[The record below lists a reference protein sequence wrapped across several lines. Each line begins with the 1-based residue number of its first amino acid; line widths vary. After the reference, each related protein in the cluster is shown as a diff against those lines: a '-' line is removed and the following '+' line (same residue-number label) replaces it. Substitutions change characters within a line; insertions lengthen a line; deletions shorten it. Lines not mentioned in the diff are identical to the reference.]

1 MTIEAVSAINA
12 TEITP
17 SSDLFI
23 EQLNVAPTQNF
34 GQILTDGLQDISA
47 SLQRADQVL
56 TDMALNKPISTHE
69 VMIAMQEAKSEL
81 RLAVE
86 VRNKL
91 LEGYQEI
98 MRMQV

>member
-1 MTIEAVSAINA
+1 MTVEMISAIDK
-12 TEITP
+12 TENTQFLELLP
-17 SSDLFI
+17 Q
-23 EQLNVAPTQNF
+23 QLNMTSNPNF
-34 GQILTDGLQDISA
+34 SQIFTDSLNDINI
-47 SLQRADQVL
+47 SLQRADSVL
-56 TDMALNKPISTHE
+56 TDMALNKSISTHE